1 MKYKISW
8 NVYYRLNRVLDA
20 QEKNI
25 TLQKQLPN
33 YWAVDRQGGRF
44 SLLRVLPEKAQDFH

>member
-8 NVYYRLNRVLDA
+8 NVYYRLNQVLDA

-33 YWAVDRQGGRF
+33 YWAGDRRD
-44 SLLRVLPEKAQDFH
+44 DFPY